1 MHWGEEYVTDPNE
14 SQKKIASYLSS
25 LGVNLII
32 GNHAHS
38 IQPVQ
43 MIGDTLVF
51 YALGNFISAQDT
63 PNKLTGAIAYV
74 KVKLEDNKIKFYDI
88 NADLIYTYFKGG
100 RNFKVYPYT
109 KLDNSIMSKIDST
122 WKELSNNG
130 PWLGDT
136 NTCYETISIEYD
148 KNGIIQKR
156 EILILDNNSIVLRIN
171 NNDTYYVNATNLINI
186 LK

>member
-1 MHWGEEYVTDPNE
+1 MT
-14 SQKKIASYLSS
+14 KKQYT
-25 LGVNLII
+25 II
-32 GNHAHS
+32 GITILIFIILIAF
-38 IQPVQ
+38 IL
-43 MIGDTLVF
+43 IK
-51 YALGNFISAQDT
+51 GNKSSWTKEILNSNSYTITKIDCDN
-63 PNKLTGAIAYV
+63 NKA
-74 KVKLEDNKIKFYDI
+74 
-88 NADLIYTYFKGG
+88 
-100 RNFKVYPYT
+100 
-109 KLDNSIMSKIDST
+109 KLDNSIMNKIDST

-171 NNDTYYVNATNLINI
+171 NNDTYYVNATNLINS

>member
-1 MHWGEEYVTDPNE
+1 MT
-14 SQKKIASYLSS
+14 KKQYT
-25 LGVNLII
+25 II
-32 GNHAHS
+32 GINILIFIILIAF
-38 IQPVQ
+38 IL
-43 MIGDTLVF
+43 IK
-51 YALGNFISAQDT
+51 GNKSTWTKEILNSNSYTITKIDCDN
-63 PNKLTGAIAYV
+63 NK
-74 KVKLEDNKIKFYDI
+74 
-88 NADLIYTYFKGG
+88 
-100 RNFKVYPYT
+100 T
-109 KLDNSIMSKIDST
+109 KLDNSIMKKIDST

-171 NNDTYYVNATNLINI
+171 NDDTYYVNATNLINS

>member
-1 MHWGEEYVTDPNE
+1 MT
-14 SQKKIASYLSS
+14 KKQYT
-25 LGVNLII
+25 II
-32 GNHAHS
+32 GITILIFIILIAF
-38 IQPVQ
+38 IL
-43 MIGDTLVF
+43 IK
-51 YALGNFISAQDT
+51 GNKSSWTKEILNSNSYTITKIDC
-63 PNKLTGAIAYV
+63 
-74 KVKLEDNKIKFYDI
+74 DN
-88 NADLIYTYFKGG
+88 NE
-100 RNFKVYPYT
+100 T
-109 KLDNSIMSKIDST
+109 KLDNSIMNKIDST

-171 NNDTYYVNATNLINI
+171 NDDTYYVNATNLINS

>member
-1 MHWGEEYVTDPNE
+1 MTKKQYTIISITILIFIIIIAFILIKGNKSTWTKEILNSNSYTITKIDCNNNE
-14 SQKKIASYLSS
+14 
-25 LGVNLII
+25 
-32 GNHAHS
+32 
-38 IQPVQ
+38 
-43 MIGDTLVF
+43 
-51 YALGNFISAQDT
+51 
-63 PNKLTGAIAYV
+63 
-74 KVKLEDNKIKFYDI
+74 
-88 NADLIYTYFKGG
+88 
-100 RNFKVYPYT
+100 T
-109 KLDNSIMSKIDST
+109 KLDNSIMNKIDSS

-171 NNDTYYVNATNLINI
+171 NNDTYYVNATNLINS

>member
-1 MHWGEEYVTDPNE
+1 MT
-14 SQKKIASYLSS
+14 KKQYI
-25 LGVNLII
+25 II
-32 GNHAHS
+32 GITILIFIILIAF
-38 IQPVQ
+38 IL
-43 MIGDTLVF
+43 IK
-51 YALGNFISAQDT
+51 GNKSTWTKEILNSNSYT
-63 PNKLTGAIAYV
+63 IT
-74 KVKLEDNKIKFYDI
+74 KIDC
-88 NADLIYTYFKGG
+88 N
-100 RNFKVYPYT
+100 NNET
-109 KLDNSIMSKIDST
+109 KLDNSIMNKIDST

-171 NNDTYYVNATNLINI
+171 NNDTYYVNATNLINS

>member
-1 MHWGEEYVTDPNE
+1 MTKKQYIIIGVTILIFIIIISFILIKNKNTTWTKE
-14 SQKKIASYLSS
+14 ILSS
-25 LGVNLII
+25 N
-32 GNHAHS
+32 S
-38 IQPVQ
+38 
-43 MIGDTLVF
+43 
-51 YALGNFISAQDT
+51 
-63 PNKLTGAIAYV
+63 
-74 KVKLEDNKIKFYDI
+74 
-88 NADLIYTYFKGG
+88 YTITKTDC
-100 RNFKVYPYT
+100 NNNET
-109 KLDNSIMSKIDST
+109 KLDNSIMNKIDSS

-171 NNDTYYVNATNLINI
+171 NDDTYYVNATNLINS

>member
-1 MHWGEEYVTDPNE
+1 MT
-14 SQKKIASYLSS
+14 KKQYT
-25 LGVNLII
+25 II
-32 GNHAHS
+32 G
-38 IQPVQ
+38 IT
-43 MIGDTLVF
+43 ILIFIILIVF
-51 YALGNFISAQDT
+51 ILIKGNKSSWTKEILNSNSYTITKIDCDN
-63 PNKLTGAIAYV
+63 NK
-74 KVKLEDNKIKFYDI
+74 
-88 NADLIYTYFKGG
+88 
-100 RNFKVYPYT
+100 T
-109 KLDNSIMSKIDST
+109 KLDNSIMKKIDST

-171 NNDTYYVNATNLINI
+171 NDDTYYVNATNLINS

>member
-1 MHWGEEYVTDPNE
+1 MT
-14 SQKKIASYLSS
+14 KKQYT
-25 LGVNLII
+25 II
-32 GNHAHS
+32 GITILIFIIIIAF
-38 IQPVQ
+38 IL
-43 MIGDTLVF
+43 IK
-51 YALGNFISAQDT
+51 GNKSTWTKEILDSNSYT
-63 PNKLTGAIAYV
+63 IT
-74 KVKLEDNKIKFYDI
+74 KIDC
-88 NADLIYTYFKGG
+88 N
-100 RNFKVYPYT
+100 NNET
-109 KLDNSIMSKIDST
+109 KLDNSIMNKIDST

-171 NNDTYYVNATNLINI
+171 NNDTYYVNATNLINS

>member
-1 MHWGEEYVTDPNE
+1 MT
-14 SQKKIASYLSS
+14 KKQYI
-25 LGVNLII
+25 II
-32 GNHAHS
+32 GVT
-38 IQPVQ
+38 IL
-43 MIGDTLVF
+43 T
-51 YALGNFISAQDT
+51 FIIIISFILIK
-63 PNKLTGAIAYV
+63 NKNTTWTKEILNSNSYTIT
-74 KVKLEDNKIKFYDI
+74 KIDCDNNK
-88 NADLIYTYFKGG
+88 A
-100 RNFKVYPYT
+100 
-109 KLDNSIMSKIDST
+109 KLDNSIMNKIDST

-171 NNDTYYVNATNLINI
+171 NDDTYYVNATNLINS

>member
-1 MHWGEEYVTDPNE
+1 MT
-14 SQKKIASYLSS
+14 KKQYT
-25 LGVNLII
+25 II
-32 GNHAHS
+32 GITILIFIILIAF
-38 IQPVQ
+38 IL
-43 MIGDTLVF
+43 IK
-51 YALGNFISAQDT
+51 GNKSSWTKEILNSNSYT
-63 PNKLTGAIAYV
+63 IT
-74 KVKLEDNKIKFYDI
+74 KIDC
-88 NADLIYTYFKGG
+88 N
-100 RNFKVYPYT
+100 NNET
-109 KLDNSIMSKIDST
+109 KLDNSIMNKIDST

-171 NNDTYYVNATNLINI
+171 NDDTYYVNATNLINS

>member
-1 MHWGEEYVTDPNE
+1 MT
-14 SQKKIASYLSS
+14 KKQYT
-25 LGVNLII
+25 II
-32 GNHAHS
+32 GITILIFIILIAF
-38 IQPVQ
+38 IL
-43 MIGDTLVF
+43 IK
-51 YALGNFISAQDT
+51 GNKSTWTKEILNSNSYTITKIDCDN
-63 PNKLTGAIAYV
+63 NK
-74 KVKLEDNKIKFYDI
+74 
-88 NADLIYTYFKGG
+88 
-100 RNFKVYPYT
+100 T
-109 KLDNSIMSKIDST
+109 KLDNSIMNKIDST

-171 NNDTYYVNATNLINI
+171 NDDTCYVNATNLINS

>member
-1 MHWGEEYVTDPNE
+1 MT
-14 SQKKIASYLSS
+14 KKQYT
-25 LGVNLII
+25 II
-32 GNHAHS
+32 GITILIFIILIAF
-38 IQPVQ
+38 IL
-43 MIGDTLVF
+43 IK
-51 YALGNFISAQDT
+51 GNKSTWTKEILNSNSYTSTKIDCDN
-63 PNKLTGAIAYV
+63 NK
-74 KVKLEDNKIKFYDI
+74 
-88 NADLIYTYFKGG
+88 
-100 RNFKVYPYT
+100 T
-109 KLDNSIMSKIDST
+109 KLDNSIMNKIDST

-171 NNDTYYVNATNLINI
+171 NDDTYYVNATNLINS

>member
-1 MHWGEEYVTDPNE
+1 MT
-14 SQKKIASYLSS
+14 KKQYT
-25 LGVNLII
+25 II
-32 GNHAHS
+32 GITILIFIILIAF
-38 IQPVQ
+38 IL
-43 MIGDTLVF
+43 IK
-51 YALGNFISAQDT
+51 GNKSSWTKEILNSNSYTITKIDCDN
-63 PNKLTGAIAYV
+63 NKA
-74 KVKLEDNKIKFYDI
+74 
-88 NADLIYTYFKGG
+88 
-100 RNFKVYPYT
+100 
-109 KLDNSIMSKIDST
+109 KLDNSIMNKIDST

-171 NNDTYYVNATNLINI
+171 NDDTYYVNATNLINS

>member
-1 MHWGEEYVTDPNE
+1 MT
-14 SQKKIASYLSS
+14 KKQYT
-25 LGVNLII
+25 II
-32 GNHAHS
+32 GTTILIFIILIAF
-38 IQPVQ
+38 IL
-43 MIGDTLVF
+43 IK
-51 YALGNFISAQDT
+51 GNKSSWTKEILNSNSYTITKIDCDN
-63 PNKLTGAIAYV
+63 NK
-74 KVKLEDNKIKFYDI
+74 
-88 NADLIYTYFKGG
+88 
-100 RNFKVYPYT
+100 T
-109 KLDNSIMSKIDST
+109 KLDNSIMNKIDST

-171 NNDTYYVNATNLINI
+171 NDDTYYVNATNLINS

>member
-1 MHWGEEYVTDPNE
+1 MQEPLNSAKQYGNIPTNE
-14 SQKKIASYLSS
+14 RHKAFEINLRRIKMTKKQYT
-25 LGVNLII
+25 II
-32 GNHAHS
+32 GITILIFIILIAF
-38 IQPVQ
+38 IL
-43 MIGDTLVF
+43 IK
-51 YALGNFISAQDT
+51 GNKSSWTKEILNSNSYTITKIDCDN
-63 PNKLTGAIAYV
+63 NK
-74 KVKLEDNKIKFYDI
+74 
-88 NADLIYTYFKGG
+88 
-100 RNFKVYPYT
+100 T
-109 KLDNSIMSKIDST
+109 KLDNSIMKKIDST

-171 NNDTYYVNATNLINI
+171 NDDTYYVNATNLINS

>member
-1 MHWGEEYVTDPNE
+1 MT
-14 SQKKIASYLSS
+14 KKQYT
-25 LGVNLII
+25 II
-32 GNHAHS
+32 GITILIFIIIIAF
-38 IQPVQ
+38 IL
-43 MIGDTLVF
+43 IK
-51 YALGNFISAQDT
+51 GNKSTWTKEILDSNSYT
-63 PNKLTGAIAYV
+63 IT
-74 KVKLEDNKIKFYDI
+74 KIDC
-88 NADLIYTYFKGG
+88 N
-100 RNFKVYPYT
+100 NNET
-109 KLDNSIMSKIDST
+109 KLDNSIMNKIDSS